1 MRSNDPFVNLLITLF
16 IIITIPILI
25 VLGIA
30 IVAGFWV
37 WAKVATLFRTYKQK
51 ASEPSIKVNTKPG
64 KRDLDNAEYVDYE
77 MVD

>member
-1 MRSNDPFVNLLITLF
+1 MRTNDPLVNILITFF

-25 VLGIA
+25 VLGVA

-37 WAKVATLFRTYKQK
+37 WAKVSTLFRTYKQK
-51 ASEPSIKVNTKPG
+51 ASEPTIKVHVNPT
-64 KRDLDNAEYVDYE
+64 KRDLKNAEYVDYE